1 MCSHSGCTAPCVW
14 CGEYV
19 YSIWTDWAFGCQKP
33 LSVTLCYDDWSNN
46 NLWWA
51 PSSSAVNL
59 TLIAFAAEC
68 WHLQHDAHSASAGID
83 QYLLPAWCSAANLPA
98 TVAVAAVDRWDRQMY
113 TRPLHRPCST
123 YYAGSQHCDT
133 VCWVYRF
140 FIRVCTLL
148 LLSSALH
155 IADIVVYCAIP
166 V

>member
-1 MCSHSGCTAPCVW
+1 MYSHSGCTAPRVW

-83 QYLLPAWCSAANLPA
+83 QYLLPAWCSAANPPA
-98 TVAVAAVDRWDRQMY
+98 TVAVAVLIDGTDRCTPDRYIDPAPHTMWAVNTVTLFAECTDSSFVFALCY
-113 TRPLHRPCST
+113 CCPV
-123 YYAGSQHCDT
+123 HC
-133 VCWVYRF
+133 
-140 FIRVCTLL
+140 I
-148 LLSSALH
+148 
-155 IADIVVYCAIP
+155 
-166 V
+166 